1 MQGLSST
8 PRTSF
13 ERLRGYLL
21 GIVATAVSG
30 AICQLGSRYFQL
42 ADVIMIHLMAVVV
55 ISMRFGMGPSLFTA
69 VVSNL
74 SFDFFFVPPS
84 RQFNLPDVQSLVTF
98 SVMLAVAIVISG
110 LNERLRREKE
120 NARLRESRTAALYSM
135 SRELSIVRTMD
146 QLVAVATR
154 HVERMFGARAIILL
168 ADADGTLRVPS
179 SRQSQLDPADASLAE
194 AAWSRRDLVAG
205 SAESGC
211 YVPLLGSHEPVGVLG
226 VVPSPIAERPELR
239 ELLETCSHQTATA
252 IERTLQAKDA
262 QRAQVQ
268 IETERLRSSLLSA
281 VSHDLKT
288 PLTAILSAART
299 LSKNQDGAGP
309 SSLIYTVVE
318 EAERLDGLVT
328 NVLALTRLESGTV
341 EIHKRDEA
349 IDEVIGSAL
358 RRLTER
364 LRGRAVH
371 TDVPVET
378 PLVPMDPML
387 IEQVIINLLENA
399 IKYTPSHSPLDIR
412 ALREGMAVKVEL
424 DDRGLG
430 IPFDEREKVFEKF
443 YRGRG
448 VAGDGGMGLGLT
460 ICRAIV
466 AAHGGRIAIH
476 DRAGGGT
483 SVQFTLPCSPVN
495 PIEVGGLPELGPPEE
510 QDMPKNG

>member
-1 MQGLSST
+1 MPGLSSIL
-8 PRTSF
+8 RTSF
-13 ERLRGYLL
+13 ERLQGYLL

-30 AICQLGSRYFQL
+30 AVCRLGLNYLQL

-55 ISMRFGMGPSLFTA
+55 ISTRFGIGPSLFTA

-74 SFDFFFVPPS
+74 SFDFFFVPPPFE
-84 RQFNLPDVQSLVTF
+84 FNLPDVQSIVTF
-98 SVMLAVAIVISG
+98 SVMLAVAVVISG

-120 NARLRESRTAALYSM
+120 IARLREARTAALYSM
-135 SRELSIVRTMD
+135 SRELSIVSTMD

-168 ADADGTLRVPS
+168 AEADGALRVS
-179 SRQSQLDPADASLAE
+179 SARQSQVELEQTSLAE
-194 AAWSRRDLVAG
+194 LAWARRDLVAG
-205 SAESGC
+205 PAGSGC

-226 VVPSPIAERPELR
+226 VVPSPLADRPELR

-252 IERTLQAKDA
+252 IERTLRSKDA

-268 IETERLRSSLLSA
+268 VETERLRSSLLSA

-299 LSKNQDGAGP
+299 LSKNRDAAAPNNLLGT
-309 SSLIYTVVE
+309 IVD
-318 EAERLDGLVT
+318 EAERLDALVT

-341 EIHKRDEA
+341 EIQKREEA

-358 RRLTER
+358 RRVSER
-364 LRGRAVH
+364 VRGRAVH

-387 IEQVIINLLENA
+387 IEQVVINLLENT
-399 IKYTPSHSPLDIR
+399 IKYTPTHSPIDIR
-412 ALREGMAVKVEL
+412 AYREGMSVKVAI
-424 DDRGLG
+424 DDRGGG
-430 IPFDEREKVFEKF
+430 IPFDEHEKVFEKF

-460 ICRAIV
+460 ICRAIIT
-466 AAHGGRIAIH
+466 AHGGRISIH
-476 DRAGGGT
+476 DRVGGGA
-483 SVQFTLPCSPVN
+483 SVQFSLPCPPMN
-495 PIEVGGLPELGPPEE
+495 PIEVGGLPELGPPDE
-510 QDMPKNG
+510 QETSKNG